1 MMRRTG
7 MTMVMVVVT
16 VAMLVTMAGEVF
28 AQGGGGGGRGQRG
41 AMGDM
46 YYLERAWTAVS
57 FQLETT
63 PEQIASLTPIFRDA
77 LLERNEL
84 IEAAIEAQD
93 FESVRTAISD
103 CKTTLETALQEQL
116 TDEQWTKLQELLEA
130 RMFGRRGGQGGG
142 APGAN

>member
-7 MTMVMVVVT
+7 ITMLMVVVS
-16 VAMLVTMAGEVF
+16 VAMLVTLAGEVF
-28 AQGGGGGGRGQRG
+28 AQAGGGGGRGQRG
-41 AMGDM
+41 MMGDM

-77 LLERNEL
+77 LLERNKL
-84 IEAAIEAQD
+84 MHAAIEAQD

-103 CKTTLETALQEQL
+103 CKTTLETALQKQL
-116 TDEQWTKLQELLEA
+116 THEQWTRLQRLLH
-130 RMFGRRGGQGGG
+130 
-142 APGAN
+142 